1 MNKKFFLP
9 LLLAAAVCLPSH
21 GQSTGENEGRFRQD
35 YLPVSPTTAA
45 LMRCVQCPVN
55 YSTGRIDL
63 SIPLYEIRTRDFTLP
78 LTLRYAGGGVKVDDT
93 DDVAGLGWTL
103 DFGPTM
109 GRSIQG
115 MPDERGYL
123 NYNSLFGSNN
133 STYLEALCNG
143 GYDEMP
149 DVFYY
154 STLDE
159 QGCFVYKRPESG
171 SPASIAL
178 IPLTSVQI
186 EAGGFQSNGFTVKD
200 GNGNVYQFS
209 ESEYSDSDKLTGWKL
224 KTLTSPK
231 GDRMDFSYT
240 QCMLQTSSYYDYY
253 ATEDRQDGYWDL
265 GRNGYW
271 KACNGSMSFF
281 RTNGYEQMGDSL
293 WGNFTDDNPDLTN
306 LSYEYVRNHTVQAK
320 YPSQIAYEGGR
331 VTFDYDVHLL
341 SAIHVY
347 EGNIEVQ
354 RITFSYEKRRFG
366 PRSFLTGIT
375 FTELAG
381 NKSRSYA
388 MSYQKVLSDYAGRSN
403 AVDLYGYYNGHDEN
417 TDRVERRIVEFTKP
431 YDGTFG
437 TYYGYIGGADRTPD
451 AHCASNFSI
460 SSLRYPNGETESYL
474 YELNTYK
481 GYDYDGNET
490 ELYAGGIRIKE
501 IGYKDIGNNR
511 KSVRRFV
518 YDEENVHVPE
528 VQYEETVMKYYI
540 EHNQTQPFRYR
551 LYPSLPVADAGSV
564 VGLPILYSRV
574 TELTDDA
581 NGNPVAS
588 RTYTYESND
597 IFPYI
602 NNGMV
607 HDNVRSFRKG
617 LTADITDTEPGSGDT
632 LRILSYTHGSLYG
645 GNSFNVPGRSARQ
658 LNILVP
664 SDGSVDTEPY
674 KNFVTAG
681 YYLRVDN
688 EHPVVTRETLTDAYG
703 GRPTTRTTERTFGG
717 TENDVRTALPLTET
731 VREADGT
738 RRRTCYTYPYH
749 STEAAAQAMTA
760 ANDLKRPLSVRKETL
775 SADGDSVQDWRTDFT
790 YKTLSGVGSAVLSAA
805 ASGGHEGSALTDESY
820 TAHDAQ
826 GNICEIRRR
835 DGSLTTVL
843 YGYHYR
849 HPVAVI
855 EGAAYSDVIAALGI
869 SYTALQDLTGT
880 TLRNRLLGLRTAFPA
895 PCRVTVYDYAPTRG
909 PVYRNDPNGN
919 VTTWSYDGFGRMTEA
934 RDAEGAVMQYN
945 EYGEY

>member
-45 LMRCVQCPVN
+45 LMRRVQCPVN

-78 LTLRYAGGGVKVDDT
+78 LTLKYAGGGVKVDDT
-93 DDVAGLGWTL
+93 DDLAGLGWTL

-115 MPDERGYL
+115 MPDEKSYL
-123 NYNSLFGSNN
+123 NSNSRYGDQDKV
-133 STYLEALCNG
+133 YLKQLAEG
-143 GYDEMP
+143 IVDEMP
-149 DVFYY
+149 DLFYY

-159 QGCFVYKRPESG
+159 QGSFLFRPADRT
-171 SPASIAL
+171 PVQ
-178 IPLTSVQI
+178 IPLTAARIQPPDSYLN
-186 EAGGFQSNGFTVKD
+186 SFTVTD
-200 GNGNVYQFS
+200 GRGNTYLFDEQETTWS
-209 ESEYSDSDKLTGWKL
+209 EGGDQLTGWKL
-224 KTLTSPK
+224 KTLTSPR
-231 GDRMDFSYT
+231 GERMDFEYT
-240 QCMLQTSSYYDYY
+240 PFSIDHIYYYDYY
-253 ATEDRQDGYWDL
+253 AVEDRYEQPGELGKSGYWMGVEGNL
-265 GRNGYW
+265 T
-271 KACNGSMSFF
+271 FF
-281 RTNGYEQMGDSL
+281 RTNGYELQGDSL
-293 WGNFTDDNPDLTN
+293 WGNFLRVYPDSHYGYRLNHPVSAKLPTRI
-306 LSYEYVRNHTVQAK
+306 SY
-320 YPSQIAYEGGR
+320 PGGQ
-331 VTFDYDVHLL
+331 VTFKYALGVLTEV
-341 SAIHVY
+341 HVY
-347 EGNIEVQ
+347 EGSTETLSASLTYHKV
-354 RITFSYEKRRFG
+354 RSDSRSLLKRV
-366 PRSFLTGIT
+366 T
-375 FTELAG
+375 FTDRVTG
-381 NKSRSYA
+381 KNRSYDL
-388 MSYQKVLSDYAGRSN
+388 SYYDETGSYGFQTN
-403 AVDLYGYYNGHDEN
+403 AVDRYGYYNGHEEN
-417 TDRVERRIVEFTKP
+417 TDRVERRVVEFQMVPNGSHTH
-431 YDGTFG
+431 
-437 TYYGYIGGADRTPD
+437 YYARIGGADRSPN
-451 AHCASNFSI
+451 AFRASRHALSE
-460 SSLRYPNGETESYL
+460 LRYPDGSLEKYSYGLNRYTFYKET
-474 YELNTYK
+474 
-481 GYDYDGNET
+481 
-490 ELYAGGIRIKE
+490 YAGGLRVERIECYDTKGE
-501 IGYKDIGNNR
+501 LKN
-511 KSVRRFV
+511 VRRFV
-518 YDEENVHVPE
+518 YDGKNTKVPS
-528 VQYEETVMKYYI
+528 VQFEDETMKHYMYTNHTD
-540 EHNQTQPFRYR
+540 EFRYR
-551 LYPSLPVADAGSV
+551 LYPSTPVADAGTAA
-564 VGLPILYSRV
+564 GTHILYRRV
-574 TELTDDA
+574 TEYVDDSD
-581 NGNPVAS
+581 NRTLSS
-588 RTYTYESND
+588 RTYTYKEGYS
-597 IFPYI
+597 FPYI
-602 NNGMV
+602 VGGIVYDNG
-607 HDNVRSFRKG
+607 RSYKKG
-617 LTADITDTEPGSGDT
+617 LLESVADRHPETGDT
-632 LRILSYTHGSLYG
+632 LRLEAFDSRSLYLSG
-645 GNSFNVPGRSARQ
+645 LPKVSGRTVRTANIVVPAAGVPGTEVDRMQEFNV
-658 LNILVP
+658 
-664 SDGSVDTEPY
+664 
-674 KNFVTAG
+674 
-681 YYLRVDN
+681 YYHSLPTDESR
-688 EHPVVTRETLTDAYG
+688 PVVTRETLTDAYG